1 MLLNI
6 LLLLS
11 FLNFHHP
18 PHDIAMATFAVT
30 LEEHTVQLKV
40 QLDKGDMDA
49 TLNIAAKQDGSPEKL
64 ATYIS
69 KHVIWII
76 NNQPTNFKFTSFKEN
91 EDYYFLETTPVIFTT
106 PFTTLDLHNTC
117 LIETVDKHSNV
128 IYIKQKGKELRGFR
142 MNKKRTQISV
152 DL

>member
-1 MLLNI
+1 MLLNLI
-6 LLLLS
+6 VVA
-11 FLNFHHP
+11 FLNFYQP

-30 LEEHTVQLKV
+30 LEENTVQLKV

-49 TLNIAAKQDGSPEKL
+49 TLNIPPKNEDSADKL
-64 ATYIS
+64 ATYLS

-76 NNQPTNFKFTSFKEN
+76 NNQPTTFDFTSFKEN
-91 EDYYFLETTPVIFTT
+91 EDFYFLETAPVNFTT

-128 IYIKQKGKELRGFR
+128 IYIKQKDKEMRGFR